1 MENSKLSE
9 KIVILVLDKLLI
21 GLLAALIVFYFQNR
35 SQEAA
40 KLMDQV
46 SAVTKFRSDILVEGR
61 TKLTKATL
69 EYLSVL
75 DKIKREPDKK
85 NPITE
90 YQQLT
95 QSADAVALVS
105 RIVCDVDPFLRESI
119 LNLSS
124 TMRELPTNQDQIA
137 TLEEKQKEIS
147 RCYLK
152 VMESFQTVLRSVVIK
167 EYSYAKKS
175 SEHSPKIDI
184 K

>member
-137 TLEEKQKEIS
+137 T